1 VCVCAVSERSAGR
14 PFQVPATD
22 GRKIFEHFGFASA
35 NFGDFSLAHV
45 IAHPGWIEPNQ
56 ISDFDEYVVVL
67 RGELM
72 VFVNESSISVKAGE
86 SFVAPKG
93 SKVRYSNVSHVDA
106 EYIALCMPAFRPDR
120 IHLAENSGS

>member
-1 VCVCAVSERSAGR
+1 MKKLF

-45 IAHPGWIEPNQ
+45 VAHPGWTEPSQ
-56 ISDFDEYVVVL
+56 ILDFDEYVVVL
-67 RGELM
+67 RGEM
-72 VFVNESSISVKAGE
+72 VVSVNESSGTVSAGE
-86 SFVAPKG
+86 SFVAPRG
-93 SKVRYSNVSHVDA
+93 SKVSYSNVSNLDA